1 MMAHFQ
7 GIQVESLNRWTD
19 KKIIFEMIEK
29 IKEQLLESGR
39 IKSRFAEGSEL
50 GKLVDLVQ
58 NIRKALLAGNKV
70 IFAGNGGS
78 FSDALHL
85 AAEFVG
91 RYKSNRKPLAA
102 LALGG
107 NGSSVTAIGND
118 FGYENVFVRELE
130 SLGRRGDVFIGLTT
144 SGNSPNILHCVQ
156 KAKEMG
162 ILPYVLTGA
171 KGGKAVQMCTCIHVP
186 SDDVARIQECH
197 ITLGHILCDAFEEGI

>member
-1 MMAHFQ
+1 
-7 GIQVESLNRWTD
+7 
-19 KKIIFEMIEK
+19 MIEK

-39 IKSRFAEGSEL
+39 IKSRFAEGPEVR
-50 GKLVDLVQ
+50 KIADLIQ
-58 NIRKALLAGNKV
+58 SIGKALSKGNKV

-91 RYKSNRKPLAA
+91 RYKSDRKPLAA

-118 FGYENVFVRELE
+118 FGYEHVFVRELE
-130 SLGRRGDVFIGLTT
+130 ALGRKGDVFIGLTT
-144 SGNSPNILHCVQ
+144 SGNSPNILRCVE
-156 KAKEMG
+156 KSKEMG

-171 KGGKAVQMCTCIHVP
+171 KGGKAARMCTCIHVP
-186 SDDVARIQECH
+186 SDEVARIQECH
-197 ITLGHILCDAFEEGI
+197 ITLGHILCDAFENGV